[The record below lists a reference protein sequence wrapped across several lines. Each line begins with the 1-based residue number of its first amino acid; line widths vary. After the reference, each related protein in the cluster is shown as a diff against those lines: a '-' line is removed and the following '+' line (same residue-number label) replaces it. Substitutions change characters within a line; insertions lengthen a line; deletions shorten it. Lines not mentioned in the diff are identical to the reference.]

1 MSYNT
6 DLQTYNQSLQSI
18 LDTINNLP
26 EAGSGGSGGEA
37 AIETCTVTF
46 EDLTMG
52 DCIIWLVSAMTV
64 ENGIHKMYNYIP
76 SNNTTINS
84 LTIPNV
90 VCGSTLVLESQFHN
104 GTDAAYVEID
114 GSATFD
120 SSVLASNYA
129 GSLWFLT
136 FTAPQT
142 ANENCTI
149 YYAYEA

>member
-6 DLQTYNQSLQSI
+6 DLQTNNTNLQSI

-26 EAGSGGSGGEA
+26 EAGSGGGSDA
-37 AIETCTVTF
+37 SVDTCTVRF
-46 EDLTMG
+46 EDLTMC
-52 DCIIWLVSAMTV
+52 DCIIWFVSAMTV
-64 ENGIHKMYNYIP
+64 ENGIQKMYNYIP
-76 SNNTTINS
+76 SNSDMITS
-84 LTIPNV
+84 LVIPNV
-90 VCGSTLVLESQFHN
+90 ACGSTLVLESQFHN

-129 GSLWFLT
+129 GGLWFLT

-142 ANENCTI
+142 ANEICTI